1 MAKEPTYSPMI
12 QQYLSVKEQYPDTLV
27 FYRVG
32 DFYEMFFDDAK
43 TASRELD
50 LVLTG
55 KSAGVEER
63 IPMCGVPHHA
73 VQSYVQRL
81 VMRGYKIAIVEQMED
96 PKEAKGIVE
105 RDVIRII
112 TPGTVMEE
120 ITDEKASVYLCAI
133 EDYGYGFSLSMAE
146 LSTGEAILADI
157 PHTTAALVQNL
168 LRNNVREAVVSSS
181 FDTAMLKR
189 LREMQIVISFCDEDR
204 KSVV

>member
-1 MAKEPTYSPMI
+1 MKEPTYSPMI

-32 DFYEMFFDDAK
+32 DFYEMFFEDAK

-55 KSAGVEER
+55 KNGGVEER

-73 VQSYVQRL
+73 VQSEVQLL
-81 VMRGYKIAIVEQMED
+81 VQRGYKIAIVEQMED

-120 ITDEKASVYLCAI
+120 RTDEKA
-133 EDYGYGFSLSMAE
+133 
-146 LSTGEAILADI
+146 
-157 PHTTAALVQNL
+157 
-168 LRNNVREAVVSSS
+168 
-181 FDTAMLKR
+181 
-189 LREMQIVISFCDEDR
+189 
-204 KSVV
+204 

>member
-81 VMRGYKIAIVEQMED
+81 VMRGY
-96 PKEAKGIVE
+96 
-105 RDVIRII
+105 
-112 TPGTVMEE
+112 
-120 ITDEKASVYLCAI
+120 
-133 EDYGYGFSLSMAE
+133 
-146 LSTGEAILADI
+146 
-157 PHTTAALVQNL
+157 
-168 LRNNVREAVVSSS
+168 
-181 FDTAMLKR
+181 
-189 LREMQIVISFCDEDR
+189 
-204 KSVV
+204 